1 MKPEVYSLNS
11 WQGWMNFFKE
21 NTGKGLSESEAHDM
35 LMFYIKG
42 VDIKEAL
49 IKLKGEEKC

>member
-1 MKPEVYSLNS
+1 MKEHEYSERS

-21 NTGKGLSESEAHDM
+21 NTGKGLTKEEAHDM

-42 VDIKEAL
+42 VDVKEAL
-49 IKLKGEEKC
+49 IKLKGEGK